1 MRYNQK
7 KIMQKIFAIVLF
19 VIAGFSVS
27 AQNVVHDANAQVR
40 NVDPFTK
47 IRVSGAISLYLSQGT
62 TQGVAVSS
70 EDESVTSKIRTEVKN
85 GVLKIYVENGAWNG
99 WNWSNKHL
107 KAYVTFTTLEML
119 DVSGASNVELTDPIN
134 VGDLD
139 LELSGASNMRG
150 VIKAGHV
157 EFDLSG
163 ASNSHI
169 DFSASSFK
177 LSETGASNFKGA
189 VNAPETDFD
198 LSGASVTDIDGTT
211 NNLDIDASGASN
223 FKGNDFTASSCKV
236 EVTGA
241 SSANINVSKEI
252 QATAS
257 GGSSIHYSGSAS
269 ITNLDVS
276 GGSSVKKKS

>member
-1 MRYNQK
+1 
-7 KIMQKIFAIVLF
+7 MQKIFAVLLF
-19 VIAGFSVS
+19 VIAGFSIS
-27 AQNVVHDANAQVR
+27 AQNVVHDANAQIR
-40 NVDPFTK
+40 KVDPFTK
-47 IRVSGAISLYLSQGT
+47 IRVSSAISLYLSQGN

-70 EDESVTSKIRTEVKN
+70 EDESVTSKIITEVKN

-134 VGDLD
+134 VEDLD
-139 LELSGASNMRG
+139 LELSGASNMKG
-150 VIKAGHV
+150 AIKAGRV

-177 LSETGASNFKGA
+177 LSETGASNFKGTI
-189 VNAPETDFD
+189 NCPETDFD
-198 LSGASVTDIDGTT
+198 LSGASVVDVDGTT
-211 NNLDIDASGASN
+211 NNLDIDASGASS

-236 EVTGA
+236 EATGA

-257 GGSSIHYSGSAS
+257 GGSNIHYSGSAA